1 MNGLTDMFESFAL
14 ETMEESITDMVC
26 EAQDMRIDR
35 DLYLSAM
42 ESTAEDE
49 ELSDEEKD
57 LDEAAMECGLDM
69 ELDLNLG
76 FDSMNMDDKLECGT
90 PDVSDADIAN
100 VSECDE
106 AFVASVFDGTVSNE
120 DMKMLEFEMNRVL

>member
-26 EAQDMRIDR
+26 EAHDMRLDR
-35 DLYLSAM
+35 DLFLSAM
-42 ESTAEDE
+42 ESANEDK

-57 LDEAAMECGLDM
+57 LEETAMECGLDM
-69 ELDLNLG
+69 DPDLNLG
-76 FDSMNMDDKLECGT
+76 FDSMNMDDKFECGT
-90 PDVSDADIAN
+90 PDVSEADIAN

-106 AFVASVFDGTVSNE
+106 AFVASVFDGTVTNE
-120 DMKMLEFEMNRVL
+120 DMNMLEFEMNRVL